1 MEIGQTA
8 CWKKKSTLNF
18 LSFDSEVPTSRQR
31 YRYPPNG
38 KKKVRVPEY
47 GENYVKSSYAPTKE
61 ALQKR
66 HKYPMV
72 DTKKKQGN
80 EKKKLVRMSAQGPSL
95 LSLGPNQFPGL
106 TTLQNQGLLDVAPG
120 GDE

>member
-1 MEIGQTA
+1 MLER
-8 CWKKKSTLNF
+8 KSTLNF

-31 YRYPPNG
+31 YWYPPNG
-38 KKKVRVPEY
+38 KKKVRVPGY

-80 EKKKLVRMSAQGPSL
+80 EKKKKIGENECPGSIPSFPRAK
-95 LSLGPNQFPGL
+95 SVSGTYYAPEPRALGCGSRWR
-106 TTLQNQGLLDVAPG
+106 
-120 GDE
+120 